1 MSDLIIYNDKMNK
14 VVSFPS
20 LLIMVLFIQ
29 VGMVS
34 FNSFLGVDSPLVES
48 AVSNDDVTM
57 DDAFSHFYEQ
67 EIAENL
73 KFQFF
78 LFSWSFVS

>member
-48 AVSNDDVTM
+48 AVSIDDVTI

-67 EIAENL
+67 EI
-73 KFQFF
+73 
-78 LFSWSFVS
+78 